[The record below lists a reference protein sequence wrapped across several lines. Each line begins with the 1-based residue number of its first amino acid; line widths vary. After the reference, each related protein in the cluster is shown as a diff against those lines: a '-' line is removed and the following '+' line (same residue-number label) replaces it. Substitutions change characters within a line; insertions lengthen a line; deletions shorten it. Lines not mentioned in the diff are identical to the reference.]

1 MVFNAGRKYGNGRA
15 AVVAVANARG
25 SNVVESGSV
34 VVDGFVEVEVCIGLE
49 RVDDEDVED
58 LIGLVLDD
66 ER

>member
-1 MVFNAGRKYGNGRA
+1 M
-15 AVVAVANARG
+15 
-25 SNVVESGSV
+25 VESGI
-34 VVDGFVEVEVCIGLE
+34 VVDVFVEVEVCIGLE